1 MLKMKEQFSKYER
14 ARILGARAMQLAM
27 DAPLLL
33 KIDEKLLSNLNFDPL
48 RIAET
53 ELDSGVLPIT
63 VNRPMPQKRE
73 EKLEKIKIEDA
84 EEGDDKK
91 IEVEKKEEKEIYEEG
106 EIMEMNIPE
115 EEGEIDLGSSGESGG
130 EEEF

>member
-1 MLKMKEQFSKYER
+1 MKEQFSKYER